1 MQAITGFGYSF
12 MSITNWAI
20 VMDVIDYNEYT
31 TGEHSES
38 AIYAV
43 YTFSRK
49 LGQTIA
55 DSGGMQL
62 LKRTGYTDKVRNTI
76 STVAGGFG
84 HNIYKMCT
92 IVPAIVYTLILILTI
107 IYPLSK
113 KRLEP
118 IQAELMKRRAE
129 VDEKLKELENV

>member
-1 MQAITGFGYSF
+1 
-12 MSITNWAI
+12 
-20 VMDVIDYNEYT
+20 
-31 TGEHSES
+31 
-38 AIYAV
+38 
-43 YTFSRK
+43 
-49 LGQTIA
+49 
-55 DSGGMQL
+55 MQL

-76 STVAGGFG
+76 ATSIGSFG

-92 IVPAIVYTLILILTI
+92 VVPAVVYTLILILTI

-129 VDEKLKELENV
+129 VDEKLKELESL